1 MEESEQNTVADFQSV
16 PEAANRQ
23 NVRLPEP
30 AAIVED
36 ERAGELPAAAG
47 VPIFEVKDVSI
58 YYGPFRAVTNVSL
71 TIYEHQITAFIG
83 PSGCGKTTVLR
94 TLNRMNDLI
103 VGARVEGEVRYR
115 GESLYA
121 KDVSPI
127 AVRRRIG
134 MVFQKPNPFPK
145 SIYDNVAYG
154 PRINGIRGKSQLN
167 DIVERSL
174 RQAALWD
181 EVKNRLGHS
190 GLGLSGGQAQRLCIA
205 RTLAV
210 EPDVVLMDEP
220 ASALDPIA
228 TGAIE
233 DLMKEI
239 KDKYTIVIVTH
250 NMQQATRVSDRTAF
264 FSVLVDSKND
274 IRTGTLVEYEPTDK
288 LFGDPQD
295 DRTKAYV
302 TGRMG

>member
-1 MEESEQNTVADFQSV
+1 MEQPEQDVVTTSM
-16 PEAANRQ
+16 PK
-23 NVRLPEP
+23 P
-30 AAIVED
+30 AALQETQPVSMAP
-36 ERAGELPAAAG
+36 AGPE
-47 VPIFEVKDVSI
+47 IFKTKNVSI
-58 YYGPFRAVTNVSL
+58 YYGSFRAVTDVSL
-71 TIYEHQITAFIG
+71 DIYEHEITAFIG

-94 TLNRMNDLI
+94 TLNRMNDL
-103 VGARVEGEVRYR
+103 VTGARVEGDVQYR
-115 GESLYA
+115 GASLYA
-121 KDVSPI
+121 SNVSPT

-154 PRINGIRGKSQLN
+154 PRINGEHNRGKL
-167 DIVERSL
+167 DEIVERSL

-181 EVKNRLGHS
+181 EVKDRLKNS

-220 ASALDPIA
+220 CSALDPIA

-239 KDKYTIVIVTH
+239 KSRYTIVIVTH

-264 FSVLVDSKND
+264 YSVLRDEKSD
-274 IRTGTLVEYEPTDK
+274 TRTGVLVEYGQTEQI
-288 LFGDPQD
+288 FQDPQD
-295 DRTKAYV
+295 SRTKAYV

>member
-1 MEESEQNTVADFQSV
+1 MEEPEQYAVAHRQLAEPVVQQKLEVPAESRASAATGESV
-16 PEAANRQ
+16 
-23 NVRLPEP
+23 
-30 AAIVED
+30 
-36 ERAGELPAAAG
+36 
-47 VPIFEVKDVSI
+47 FETKNVSI
-58 YYGPFRAVTNVSL
+58 YYGSFRAVTDVSL
-71 TIYEHQITAFIG
+71 TIHEHEITAFIG

-103 VGARVEGEVRYR
+103 VGARVEGEVHYR
-115 GESLYA
+115 GAPLYA

-127 AVRRRIG
+127 AVRRRVG

-154 PRINGIRGKSQLN
+154 PRINGERNKGRLN
-167 DIVERSL
+167 EIVERSL

-181 EVKNRLGHS
+181 EVKDRLNKS
-190 GLGLSGGQAQRLCIA
+190 GLGLSGGQQQRLCIA

-220 ASALDPIA
+220 CSALDPIA

-233 DLMKEI
+233 DLMQEI
-239 KDKYTIVIVTH
+239 KNEYTIVIVTH

-264 FSVLVDSKND
+264 FSVLINEESDT
-274 IRTGTLVEYEPTDK
+274 RTGVLVEYDRTAK
-288 LFGDPQD
+288 LFQDPSD
-295 DRTKAYV
+295 SRTRAYV